1 LQQQVKN
8 YLILFFAVA
17 SVSWASI
24 LIKLSDAHSL
34 IIAFYRMGLASLIL
48 SPLFIKGGFK
58 DFKVLT
64 KKDFLLCLL
73 SGIFLGLHFATWIS
87 SLAYTSVSSS
97 VVIVAT
103 QPVFVAL
110 FTPMILKEK
119 VDLWVFLAIL
129 IALSGTIIIAGG
141 DMKIGEDN
149 LKGDLL
155 SLIGAVM
162 AALYLTIGRGIRK
175 KLNLLPY
182 IFLVYSISTVV
193 IFISCLLAKL
203 NFSPLSWKNFSLFL
217 LLALIPTLLGHTLYN
232 YILKFV
238 KAHLVGMTILGE
250 PLGATFLAFLIFKE
264 IPAYTIYLGGILI
277 FVGIWIAVWR
287 EKALG

>member
-1 LQQQVKN
+1 LGQPYKN
-8 YLILFFAVA
+8 YLILLLAVA

-24 LIKLSDAHSL
+24 FIKLSDAHSL

-48 SPLFIKGGFK
+48 LPLFIKRGWK
-58 DFKVLT
+58 DYKVLT

-110 FTPMILKEK
+110 FTPLILKEK

-129 IALSGTIIIAGG
+129 IALTGTFVIAGG
-141 DMKIGEDN
+141 DIKIGEEN

-155 SLIGAVM
+155 SLIGAVL
-162 AALYLTIGRGIRK
+162 AALYLTLGRGIRK

-182 IFLVYSISTVV
+182 IFLVYSISTLV

-203 NFSPLSWKNFSLFL
+203 NFSPLSWRNFILFL
-217 LLALIPTLLGHTLYN
+217 LLASIPTLIGHTLYN

-250 PLGATFLAFLIFKE
+250 PLGATILAFLIFKE
-264 IPAYTIYLGGILI
+264 IPAYTVYLGGILI
-277 FVGIWIAVWR
+277 FIGIWTAVWR
-287 EKALG
+287 ERALG